1 MAVSRRQILTSGTVA
16 GVGLSVA
23 GILPSLAQ
31 PAAAD
36 SDGHDNGQDSGRP
49 FPPLENDPNGILAL
63 PAGFSYK
70 VVTREGQTDMSF
82 GQGKTPAFHDGTG
95 VVDQGRGRMV
105 IIQNH
110 EMTPFMSQFP
120 VPHVPG
126 TVYDPGALNAGGC
139 TVITVDGNGTTLS
152 EWVGISGTVRNCA
165 GGVAPWGS
173 WLTCEEI
180 FINAGA
186 TWSAG
191 GQTGTYQKNH
201 GYVFEVLQADSA
213 NQIPKPIKAFGRFE
227 HEALAV
233 EKNLKHVYL
242 SEDASGPNGLFYR
255 WTAPDDVRLQRG
267 LANILSDTAGK
278 LEAMQIRMDDGSIL
292 PDVAYLT
299 SAQLG
304 RPFKVTW
311 IEVADR
317 DATSTPIRRQFAD
330 GDVTRGKKFEGVW
343 ANSKGV
349 YIVNSFAFGAADLP
363 ADATKHDGMVWFYD
377 FDDETI
383 TLVTYFPH
391 NPNFAETESGPDPK
405 YADLVFD
412 GPDNVTVTPWGT
424 LVLAEDGVRASHVL
438 SATPGGPTYA
448 IARNQLVI
456 GNSGGFPVFSEFT
469 GPTFSP
475 DGRILFVNIQVP
487 GITLAITGPWQKYLH

>member
-1 MAVSRRQILTSGTVA
+1 MTITRRQILTAGSA

-23 GILPSLAQ
+23 GVLPSLTES
-31 PAAAD
+31 AAAAHG
-36 SDGHDNGQDSGRP
+36 SPPSSGGVP
-49 FPPLENDPNGILAL
+49 FPPLQDDPDGILAL

-70 VVTREGQTDMSF
+70 IVTREGVTDMSF

-95 VVDQGRGRMV
+95 VVAAGRNKLT

-110 EMTPFMSQFP
+110 ELTPHMATFG

-126 TVYDPGALNAGGC
+126 TVYDPGAANASGC
-139 TVITVDGNGTTLS
+139 TVITMDGNGRRTA

-165 GGVAPWGS
+165 GGVTPWGT
-173 WLTCEEI
+173 WLTCEEN
-180 FINAGA
+180 FASAGA

-191 GQTGTYQKNH
+191 GQSGMYEKNH
-201 GYVFEVLQADSA
+201 GYVFEVLQSDSSH
-213 NQIPKPIKAFGRFE
+213 QVPKPIKAFGRFE

-233 EKNLKHVYL
+233 EPNLKHVYL
-242 SEDASGPNGLFYR
+242 SEDASGPTGLFYR
-255 WTAPDDVRLQRG
+255 WTAPHGPRLGAG
-267 LANILSDTAGK
+267 LANVLADNAGK
-278 LEAMQIRMDDGSIL
+278 LEAMQIRMDDGSII

-311 IEVADR
+311 IEVPDR
-317 DATSTPIRRQFAD
+317 DAVSMPTRSQFAD
-330 GDVTRGKKFEGVW
+330 GTVTRGKKFEGVW
-343 ANSKGV
+343 SNGKGA
-349 YIVNSFAFGAADLP
+349 YIVNSFAFGSSDLP

-377 FDDETI
+377 YSAQTI

-391 NPNFAETESGPDPK
+391 NPAAETEGAFGK
-405 YADLVFD
+405 YADLQFD

-438 SATPGGPTYA
+438 SAVPGGPTYA
-448 IARNQLVI
+448 IARNQLSN
-456 GNSGGFPVFSEFT
+456 GTSSGAPTYSEFT
-469 GPTFSP
+469 GPTFAP
-475 DGRILFVNIQVP
+475 DGKILFVNIQLP
-487 GITLAITGPWQKYLH
+487 GITLAITGPWEKYLG